1 MTDAYAQLRALFT
14 DAGYAFVEPPILH
27 DANVFV
33 ELAGEDLRR
42 RLFLTS
48 AADGAELALRPDYTI
63 PVCLHHLATG
73 PAKRR
78 VGYAYLGPVFRQRRD
93 EANEFLQAG
102 VESLGRTDRVA
113 ADADILNLAL
123 TAAARLGLRR
133 PAIRIGDSAL
143 FAALLD
149 SLELEEP
156 WRRRLARTFGE
167 ADRLRA
173 MIARA
178 ADGDPVQA
186 GTAGMSRTAARR
198 RVAGMLAAAGLVTIG
213 GRTADE
219 IAGRYIEKE
228 ILAKGIGTRP
238 ARLLERV
245 LGVSGAPRAAL
256 KTLRSLARHNRL
268 DIGKAVDAFEARLD
282 AFAAHGIDLDRLVF
296 AADFGRRLDY
306 YTGFVFEM
314 HGSRRAGGRP
324 VVGGGRYD
332 RLVALIGGGSAV
344 PAVGFAIWLDRIPSP
359 PPSSGEAK
367 RRPEDRVQRPG
378 RLSASDVQADGGPPV
393 KPGDDGVKRGR
404 RR

>member
-1 MTDAYAQLRALFT
+1 MTDAYAPLRALFT
-14 DAGYAFVEPPILH
+14 QAGYAFVEPPILH

-78 VGYAYLGPVFRQRRD
+78 AGYAYLGPVFRQRRD

-113 ADADILNLAL
+113 ADADTLDLAL
-123 TAAARLGLRR
+123 KAVGRLGLRR
-133 PAIRIGDSAL
+133 PVIRIGDSAL
-143 FAALLD
+143 FADLLD
-149 SLELEEP
+149 GLELNAP
-156 WRRRLARTFGE
+156 WRRRLARTFGQ

-178 ADGDPVQA
+178 ADGDPGQA
-186 GTAGMSRTAARR
+186 GAAGMSRAAARRTAARI
-198 RVAGMLAAAGLVTIG
+198 LAETGLATIG

-219 IAGRYIEKE
+219 IATRYVEKE
-228 ILAKGIGTRP
+228 TLAEGIGARP
-238 ARLLERV
+238 ARLLEEF
-245 LGVSGAPRAAL
+245 LAVSGNPRKAL
-256 KTLRSLARHNRL
+256 STLRSLARRNRL
-268 DIGKAVDAFEARLD
+268 DMGKAMDAFEARLD
-282 AFAAHGIDLDRLVF
+282 AFAAHGIDLDNVVF

-314 HGSRRAGGRP
+314 HGSRRAGARP
-324 VVGGGRYD
+324 LVGGGRYD
-332 RLVALIGGGSAV
+332 RLVALIGGSGRAV
-344 PAVGFAIWLDRIPSP
+344 PAVGFAIWLDRI
-359 PPSSGEAK
+359 GA
-367 RRPEDRVQRPG
+367 RR
-378 RLSASDVQADGGPPV
+378 
-393 KPGDDGVKRGR
+393 
-404 RR
+404 